1 MGRGEGGGLTGR
13 SSSGQTNSLACYY
26 PRLKTVQLLT
36 VKVDNLSYRLDDNI
50 GCGALSM
57 SSDV

>member
-1 MGRGEGGGLTGR
+1 M
-13 SSSGQTNSLACYY
+13 
-26 PRLKTVQLLT
+26 VQLLT
-36 VKVDNLSYRLDDNI
+36 VKVDTLSYRLDDNI